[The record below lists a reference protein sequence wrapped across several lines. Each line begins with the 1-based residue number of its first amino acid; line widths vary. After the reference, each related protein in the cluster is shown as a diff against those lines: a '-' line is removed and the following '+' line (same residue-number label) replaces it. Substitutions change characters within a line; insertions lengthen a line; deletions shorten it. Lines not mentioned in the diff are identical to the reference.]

1 MNCVERTHSYIRWKW
16 KITKITVLSMFYNE
30 HISSDYMFDTIMAPA
45 FWFLDQFTAILG
57 PLFVFLVV
65 FLTVRKRKTSINQVD
80 VGIYSFYNCSHQ
92 WC

>member
-1 MNCVERTHSYIRWKW
+1 
-16 KITKITVLSMFYNE
+16 MFYNE

-65 FLTVRKRKTSINQVD
+65 FLTVRKRKTSINQL
-80 VGIYSFYNCSHQ
+80 IK
-92 WC
+92 